1 MIWKEIPLH
10 FSTDSY
16 TRFDNQKSAK
26 ISIDVAVELI
36 FVYDAGSAVVFFL
49 LGVVFERVKVVA
61 VVFFLREGSTPFD
74 IGNLS
79 ICEIVK
85 VIMTADKK
93 DRPAYVKEEQT
104 NAEDTVPPVVEKQP
118 ATLAIKLEDVRT
130 VLAEISR
137 SGKTA
142 QMKELLGM
150 FGASKLSDVN
160 PEDYAAL
167 LAAAKEVKNA

>member
-1 MIWKEIPLH
+1 MKEAQI
-10 FSTDSY
+10 
-16 TRFDNQKSAK
+16 
-26 ISIDVAVELI
+26 VATIHRIGE
-36 FVYDAGSAVVFFL
+36 
-49 LGVVFERVKVVA
+49 
-61 VVFFLREGSTPFD
+61 D
-74 IGNLS
+74 IIAL
-79 ICEIVK
+79 
-85 VIMTADKK
+85 ADYLA
-93 DRPAYVKEEQT
+93 AYIKEEQI
-104 NAEDTVPPVVEKQP
+104 NAEDTVPPVVGKQP